1 MKRLNNWIPTEL
13 HMFYVF
19 GALKKECLDHE
30 WLMAMGKTPRYENF
44 QTYHCRFSQV
54 SSTAWSQNVQY
65 LCKTLIEQWKMDF
78 DQMKKK
84 DQPTTKIRPITEEI
98 ILIQPDYTS
107 YDYNNTKE
115 KTKMIDV
122 SKFHG
127 FMPQGGGGCS
137 VSVTSQKKD
146 Y

>member
-1 MKRLNNWIPTEL
+1 
-13 HMFYVF
+13 
-19 GALKKECLDHE
+19 
-30 WLMAMGKTPRYENF
+30 
-44 QTYHCRFSQV
+44 
-54 SSTAWSQNVQY
+54 
-65 LCKTLIEQWKMDF
+65 
-78 DQMKKK
+78 MKKK